1 MSEIEH
7 LLTKTRD
14 AAAGGINMLST
25 GEALAAAL
33 VLNRS
38 DWLANLGYTIPQ
50 ALDRIGPEWAALVPV
65 AAKMIDQANATL
77 AVVAKTA
84 RDESALS
91 TLSAADG
98 DVDVIADLITYGNAP
113 GYRDVSFTIDV
124 RRFGAPTKHRLC
136 VQVGAQD
143 GETMAR
149 HLIEVHRLAWSDRGP
164 IDIKPGEQRP
174 RWID

>member
-1 MSEIEH
+1 MSGIGH
-7 LLTKTRD
+7 LLMKTRD
-14 AAAGGINMLST
+14 AAAGGVNMFST

-38 DWLANLGYTIPQ
+38 DWLTDLGYTIPQ
-50 ALDRIGPEWAALVPV
+50 ALDRIGPEWAALIPA

-91 TLSAADG
+91 NLSAAEIE
-98 DVDVIADLITYGNAP
+98 VDVIADLITYGDAP
-113 GYRDVSFTIDV
+113 GYRDVSFTVDV
-124 RRFGAPTKHRLC
+124 RRHGEPTKHRLR

-149 HLIEVHRLAWSDRGP
+149 HLIEVHRRAWSDRGP
-164 IDIKPGEQRP
+164 IDAKPGEQRP